1 MPRSAAAYLVDILDA
16 CDSIGSL
23 LDGVDLA
30 TYEASRGIR
39 SAVEREFII
48 VGEAV
53 SALGRLAPE
62 AVDRLSDA
70 RMIVGF
76 RNVLTHDY
84 AAVDNE
90 TVLGTASE
98 SLPILAR
105 EAKALLREIEESD
118 EQARQ
123 PDAP

>member
-1 MPRSAAAYLVDILDA
+1 MPRSAAAYLVDILEA
-16 CDSIGSL
+16 CDSIESIL
-23 LDGVDLA
+23 VGVDLA
-30 TYEASRGIR
+30 AYEASRSIR

-48 VGEAV
+48 IGEAV
-53 SALGRLAPE
+53 SALGRIAPE

-105 EAKALLREIEESD
+105 EAKELLQELEESD
-118 EQARQ
+118 EQAPQ